1 MARLEKLELRKMN
14 HLTPFTPLS
23 LKLAF
28 TLSFSVGVLT
38 EPVAKNAYNG
48 SSASSDTLRI
58 VKLA

>member
-1 MARLEKLELRKMN
+1 MN